1 MRSSSELAEEFQ
13 GQRGRLF
20 ALAYRLLGS
29 ASEAEDT
36 VQDAFLRWHAA
47 DREAIASPAAWLTT
61 VVTNLCLNRLNSAR
75 ARREEYVGLWLP
87 EPVLTGDGA
96 LGPLETVEQRESVS
110 FALLVVLERLT
121 PSERAVFV
129 LHEAYGY
136 RYKEIADVLG
146 LTDANCRQLLHRARQ
161 RVGRQEARFRPSDAD
176 LSRLVERFL
185 QSARDGDVTAIEQL
199 LADDVVAYADG
210 GGKVMAAR
218 RPIHGRDR
226 VTRYLVGLVIKF
238 AVPLGLETTI
248 GEVNGAPALLGW
260 AGQILATV
268 TLFETGPGGIRE
280 IRLLANPDK
289 LAFASRQGGGLSRS
303 SSASGQEE

>member
-1 MRSSSELAEEFQ
+1 VRSSTEQADEFE

-29 ASEAEDT
+29 ASEAEDA
-36 VQDAFLRWHAA
+36 VQDAFLRWHGA
-47 DREAIASPAAWLTT
+47 DREALASPAAWLTT

-75 ARREEYVGLWLP
+75 ARREEYVGIWLP
-87 EPVLTGDGA
+87 EPVLTGEGA
-96 LGPLETVEQRESVS
+96 LGPLETIEQRESVS

-136 RYKEIADVLG
+136 RYREIADVLG
-146 LTDANCRQLLHRARQ
+146 LTDAHCRQLLHRARQ

-185 QSARDGDVTAIEQL
+185 QAARDGDVTAIEQL
-199 LADDVVAYADG
+199 LADDVVAYADSG
-210 GGKVMAAR
+210 GMVNAAR

-226 VTRYLVGLVIKF
+226 VARYLAGLVTRF
-238 AVPLGLETTI
+238 AAPLGLEIRI
-248 GEVNGAPALLGW
+248 GEVNGAPTLLGW
-260 AGQILATV
+260 AGHTLATV
-268 TLFETGPGGIRE
+268 TLVETGAGGIRE
-280 IRLLANPDK
+280 IRLLVNPDK
-289 LAFASRQGGGLSRS
+289 LAFASAQGGGLSRS
-303 SSASGQEE
+303 SFASGQEE